1 MMLQNMR
8 DNAQSWVAKVIV
20 GVIVLI
26 FALTGWESI
35 SSFSSNA
42 DQAAEVNGE
51 AISKLELEQA
61 VALQRRQL
69 IQQLQQMGNNSFDP
83 SMIDERFLRT
93 SVLDGLIERSVLIQG
108 AEEAGFDVSDQMID
122 QLILTTPDF
131 QVNGKFDSNRF
142 DIVIR
147 NMGMP
152 SRMAFRDLVRQQL
165 LITQYRNGYEAT
177 AFATPAER
185 QQLADL
191 ENQTRDFSVIEVP
204 VGDASAVSVSD
215 EEIAEYYAAN
225 AQQFMT
231 PEQVVLNTLTLS
243 RAGFF
248 DQVEVSEE
256 ALNELYQRE
265 IGNLAEQRRA
275 SHILIEVADDA
286 ADADAKA
293 RIEAAA
299 ARVAG
304 GEDFAAVAADV
315 SDDGGSARN
324 GGDLGYVVKGSF
336 DQSFDDALFALQ
348 ADEVSVPVR
357 TSYGYHLIKLTD
369 LKAPEVPTLESMRE
383 QLVQE
388 LKSEQVEREFVDAS
402 QELANL
408 AHEASDLAEPAAA
421 LGLEVETLGP
431 VERLGG
437 EGLASNPKVMNAAF
451 SDDVLKNSYNSDLL
465 ELDADTVVVVRVKE
479 HLKPEQRPLE
489 EVKQEINELMAYDK
503 AENASAEKADGYV
516 AGLKSGELT
525 TEALAQQQGAEWQQY
540 EAVGRSSSEIA
551 TPLLRSVFGLPKP
564 TAEQAVYARI
574 KQPAG
579 GYWLVE
585 LRGVAT
591 AEDVQA
597 ADGADSQY
605 QQFIAGQSGQQDFS
619 AAQEQLRADA
629 EIERY

>member
-1 MMLQNMR
+1 MLQNMR
-8 DNAQSWVAKVIV
+8 DSAQSWVAKVIV

-42 DQAAEVNGE
+42 DKAAEVNGE
-51 AISKLELEQA
+51 VISKLELEQA

-83 SMIDERFLRT
+83 SMIDEKFLRT
-93 SVLDGLIERSVLIQG
+93 TVLDGLVERSVLIQG
-108 AEEAGFDVSDQMID
+108 AQDAGFKVSDQMID
-122 QLILTTPDF
+122 QLILSTPDF
-131 QVNGKFDSNRF
+131 QVNGKFDSDRF

-177 AFATPAER
+177 AFATPSER

-215 EEIAEYYAAN
+215 EEIQEYYASN

-231 PEQVVLNTLTLS
+231 PEQVVLETLTLS

-248 DQVEVSEE
+248 DRVDVSEDAIKE
-256 ALNELYQRE
+256 IYQRE

-275 SHILIEVADDA
+275 SHILVEVADKEDE
-286 ADADAKA
+286 ADAKA
-293 RIEAAA
+293 RIDAAA
-299 ARVAG
+299 ARIAA
-304 GEDFAAVAADV
+304 GEDFAAVAAEV
-315 SDDGGSARN
+315 SDDSGSARD
-324 GGDLGYVVKGSF
+324 GGDLGYVIKGSF
-336 DQSFDDALFALQ
+336 DQSFDDALFALETG
-348 ADEVSVPVR
+348 EVSEPVR
-357 TSYGYHLIKLTD
+357 TSYGYQLIKLTD

-408 AHEASDLAEPAAA
+408 AHEASDLAEPASA
-421 LGLEVETLGP
+421 LGLEIETLGP

-451 SDDVLKNSYNSDLL
+451 SDDVLKKGYNSDLL
-465 ELDADTVVVVRVKE
+465 ELDADTVVVVRVKQ
-479 HLKPEQRPLE
+479 HLQSEQRPLE
-489 EVKQEINELMAYDK
+489 EVKQEISELVAYNK
-503 AENASAEKADGYV
+503 AEQAAAEQTDQSLA
-516 AGLKSGELT
+516 ALRSGELT
-525 TEALAQQQGAEWQQY
+525 VDALAEQQQTQWQQY
-540 EAVGRSSSEIA
+540 EAVGRSSSDLP
-551 TPLLRSVFGLPKP
+551 TPLLRSVFAMPKP
-564 TAEQAVYARI
+564 TADQPVYARI
-574 KQPAG
+574 KQPVG
-579 GYWLVE
+579 GFWLVA

-591 AEDVQA
+591 AGDVQSDGGA
-597 ADGADSQY
+597 ASQY

-619 AAQEQLRADA
+619 AAQEQLSTDAD
-629 EIERY
+629 IERF

>member
-1 MMLQNMR
+1 MLQNMR

>member
-1 MMLQNMR
+1 MLQNMR

-42 DQAAEVNGE
+42 DEAAEVNGE
-51 AISKLELEQA
+51 VISKLELEQA

-215 EEIAEYYAAN
+215 QEIAEYYAAN

-256 ALNELYQRE
+256 AVNELYQRE

-304 GEDFAAVAADV
+304 GEDFATVAADV

-579 GYWLVE
+579 GYWLVA

>member
-35 SSFSSNA
+35 SRFSSDA
-42 DQAAEVNGE
+42 EKAAEVNGE
-51 AISKLELEQA
+51 VVSKLELEQA

-69 IQQLQQMGNNSFDP
+69 IQQLQQMGNNNFDP

-93 SVLDGLIERSVLIQG
+93 SVLDGLIERAVLIQG
-108 AEEAGFDVSDQMID
+108 AEEAGFEVSDQMID
-122 QLILTTPDF
+122 QLILSTPDF
-131 QVNGKFDSNRF
+131 QVNGKFDSDRF

-185 QQLADL
+185 QHLANL
-191 ENQTRDFSVIEVP
+191 ENQTRDFSVIDVP
-204 VGDASAVSVSD
+204 VGDASSVAVAD
-215 EEIAEYYAAN
+215 EEIQEYYASN

-231 PEQVVLNTLTLS
+231 PEQVVLETLTLS
-243 RAGFF
+243 RSNFF
-248 DQVEVSEE
+248 DRVEVSEE
-256 ALNELYQRE
+256 AVNELYQRE

-275 SHILIEVADDA
+275 SHILVEVPDEAD
-286 ADADAKA
+286 DADAKA

-299 ARVAG
+299 KRINA
-304 GEDFAAVAADV
+304 GEDFAAVAADA
-315 SDDGGSARN
+315 SDDSGSARE
-324 GGDLGYVVKGSF
+324 GGDLGYVIKGSF

-348 ADEVSVPVR
+348 QGEVSAPVR

-421 LGLEVETLGP
+421 LNLQIETLGP

-451 SDDVLKNSYNSDLL
+451 SDDVLKNGYNSELL
-465 ELDADTVVVVRVKE
+465 ELDADTVAVVRVKQ
-479 HLKPEQRPLE
+479 HMKPEQRPLD
-489 EVKQEINELMAYDK
+489 EVKQEISELIAYDK
-503 AENASAEKADGYV
+503 AEQAAAEQVDKLIAS
-516 AGLKSGELT
+516 LKSGELT
-525 TEALAQQQGAEWQQY
+525 VEALAQQQDAEWQQY
-540 EAVGRSSSEIA
+540 EAVGRSSSEIP

-564 TAEQAVYARI
+564 TAEQPVFARI

-579 GYWLVE
+579 GYWLVA

-597 ADGADSQY
+597 EDGAGSQY

-629 EIERY
+629 EIERF

>member
-35 SSFSSNA
+35 SRFSSDA
-42 DQAAEVNGE
+42 EKAAEVNGE
-51 AISKLELEQA
+51 VVSKLELEQA

-69 IQQLQQMGNNSFDP
+69 IQQLQQMGNNNFDP

-93 SVLDGLIERSVLIQG
+93 SVLDGLIERAVLIQG

-122 QLILTTPDF
+122 QLILSTPDF
-131 QVNGKFDSNRF
+131 QVDGKFDSDRF

-152 SRMAFRDLVRQQL
+152 SRLAFRDLVRQQL

-185 QQLADL
+185 KQLADL
-191 ENQTRDFSVIEVP
+191 ENQTRDFSVIDVP
-204 VGDASAVSVSD
+204 VGDASSVAVSD
-215 EEIAEYYAAN
+215 EEIEQYYASN

-231 PEQVVLNTLTLS
+231 PEQVVLDTLTLS
-243 RAGFF
+243 RADFF
-248 DQVEVSEE
+248 DRVDVSED
-256 ALNELYQRE
+256 AVNELYQRE

-275 SHILIEVADDA
+275 SHILVEVPDEAD
-286 ADADAKA
+286 DADAKA

-299 ARVAG
+299 ERISA

-315 SDDGGSARN
+315 SDDSGSARE
-324 GGDLGYVVKGSF
+324 GGDLGYVIKGSF

-348 ADEVSVPVR
+348 QGEVSAPLR

-421 LGLEVETLGP
+421 LDLKIETLGP

-451 SDDVLKNSYNSDLL
+451 SDDVLKNGYNSELI
-465 ELDADTVVVVRVKE
+465 ELDADTVAVVRVKQ
-479 HLKPEQRPLE
+479 HMKPEQRPLDD
-489 EVKQEINELMAYDK
+489 VKQEISELIAYDK
-503 AENASAEKADGYV
+503 AEQAAAEQADQFIASLRSGDLSVEAVAE
-516 AGLKSGELT
+516 
-525 TEALAQQQGAEWQQY
+525 QQEAEWQQY
-540 EAVGRSSSEIA
+540 EAVGRSSSEIP
-551 TPLLRSVFGLPKP
+551 TPLLRNVFGLPKP
-564 TAEQAVYARI
+564 TAEQPVFARI

-579 GYWLVE
+579 GYWLVA

-597 ADGADSQY
+597 EDGAGSQY

-619 AAQEQLRADA
+619 AAQEQLRTDA
-629 EIERY
+629 EIERF